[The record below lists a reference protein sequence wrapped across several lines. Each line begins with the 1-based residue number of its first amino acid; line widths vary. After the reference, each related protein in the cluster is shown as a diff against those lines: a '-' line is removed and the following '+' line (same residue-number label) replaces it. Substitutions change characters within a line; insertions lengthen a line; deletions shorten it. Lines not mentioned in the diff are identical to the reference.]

1 MVEYEAGSL
10 TTAVISNAGSNYTSR
25 PAGVINALPYYY
37 CNITGDGSGAVA
49 RITVVDGSV
58 TEINLVRGGSGYTYG
73 VIDFVAGRSYETL
86 ADLDR
91 KANGLNPEGNGDFL
105 GTVIIPP
112 AGGWGTNIVK
122 ETGAVTV
129 GVFSEFGFSDTD
141 FIADVQYRQ
150 LDLIVT

>member
-1 MVEYEAGSL
+1 M
-10 TTAVISNAGSNYTSR
+10 
-25 PAGVINALPYYY
+25 
-37 CNITGDGSGAVA
+37 
-49 RITVVDGSV
+49 TVLDGSV

-91 KANGLNPEGNGDFL
+91 GVNSLDPEGNGDFL
-105 GTVIIPP
+105 GSSVIIPP

-129 GVFSEFGFSDTD
+129 GVFSEFSFQRERLHRRRSVSPSWTHS
-141 FIADVQYRQ
+141 
-150 LDLIVT
+150 